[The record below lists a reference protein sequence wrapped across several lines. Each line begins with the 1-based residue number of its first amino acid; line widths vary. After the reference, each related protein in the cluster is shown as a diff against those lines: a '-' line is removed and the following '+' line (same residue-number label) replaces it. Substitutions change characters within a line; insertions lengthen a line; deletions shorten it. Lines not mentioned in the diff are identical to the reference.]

1 LPHHPDHLFHP
12 APNAKTRKAQGLAGF
27 GPGAFPPLTFIL
39 CHKQKNKSRTFLEK
53 DMGARIADGMEDA
66 SNLRSLR
73 AGSRPCS
80 TFGLKSLHWS
90 DFFTASAFKL

>member
-1 LPHHPDHLFHP
+1 MPQI
-12 APNAKTRKAQGLAGF
+12 KEQ
-27 GPGAFPPLTFIL
+27 I
-39 CHKQKNKSRTFLEK
+39 KNFLKK
-53 DMGARIADGMEDA
+53 DMGERITVSFFWGGW
-66 SNLRSLR
+66 NLRSLR